1 MNSIKYNIRL
11 NINTLKTLFNYFKM
25 DENNTIIELNTKREK
40 ARENIQEYKD
50 NILLINDESIFLKKL
65 AFGKLYYFLSKNFIS
80 HVVSYKEK
88 NIKNIN
94 NSEVIIDIR
103 NDKIHS
109 VSFSDKYD
117 YKETKELLK
126 KYRTIDI
133 EYIILFL
140 LLIGGIIVF
149 FLRNCN

>member
-11 NINTLKTLFNYFKM
+11 NINTLKTLFEYFKM
-25 DENNTIIELNTKREK
+25 DEKNTIIELNTKRQK
-40 ARENIQEYKD
+40 VRENINDYKD
-50 NILLINDESIFLKKL
+50 NVLLVNDESIYLNKL
-65 AFGKLYYFLSKNFIS
+65 PFGKLYYFLSKNFIS
-80 HVVSYKEK
+80 HVIFYKEK
-88 NIKNIN
+88 NIKNIK

-103 NDKIHS
+103 SDKIYS

-133 EYIILFL
+133 EYIVLFL
-140 LLIGGIIVF
+140 LLIGGIIVY
-149 FLRNCN
+149 FLKR